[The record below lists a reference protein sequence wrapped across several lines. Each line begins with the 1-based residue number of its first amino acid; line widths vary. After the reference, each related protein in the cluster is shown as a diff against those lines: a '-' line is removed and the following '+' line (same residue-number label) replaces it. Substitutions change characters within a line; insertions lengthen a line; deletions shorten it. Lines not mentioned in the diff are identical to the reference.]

1 MQKAQLL
8 HRIVSSK
15 TMSYNKANTGTTG
28 TTGTTGR
35 ESSDSFFDEDV
46 MTPGH
51 KGMDS
56 SAGLLGNEETDHDG
70 SGASNSS
77 SATDAAK
84 ELRDTV
90 IRDEER
96 AVRKVR
102 ILVGACV
109 AACGIAITVAVYL
122 LGKAKSDQVVF
133 EQDVSQL
140 LL

>member
-1 MQKAQLL
+1 MKYN
-8 HRIVSSK
+8 
-15 TMSYNKANTGTTG
+15 TMSYNLKGN
-28 TTGTTGR
+28 TGR
-35 ESSDSFFDEDV
+35 ESSDSFYDEDV
-46 MTPGH
+46 MAPGH

-56 SAGLLGNEETDHDG
+56 SGLLRNDDTDHDP

-133 EQDVSQL
+133 EQDVS
-140 LL
+140 